1 MQYKYLLHT
10 SIVSSNKC
18 CVKKIRSTNI
28 DRLFKIFLIKY
39 LLPSHKKGGDCMNN
53 PDLIW
58 ILVTMLIDRI
68 EKDSKEGEKKS
79 NDKDD

>member
-1 MQYKYLLHT
+1 
-10 SIVSSNKC
+10 
-18 CVKKIRSTNI
+18 
-28 DRLFKIFLIKY
+28 
-39 LLPSHKKGGDCMNN
+39 MNN

-68 EKDSKEGEKKS
+68 EKDSKEGEEKS